1 VIAYVLKHQLPC
13 APYPDTCYLTP
24 DPLTRATRQVYR
36 FEEDDI
42 PVDKLPAY
50 PNDVTNARD
59 VTSLGYAVLKNARE
73 NRMADLKV
81 LFDLMDLDG
90 DGIITPSELAAY
102 GDIVAVDEEEDDD
115 RRTGGREDVRKNG
128 RKDGR
133 KGLLQTGQACSSD
146 SDCPSDHVCVLHVG
160 ASENTCL
167 NVSIGLASA
176 NP

>member
-1 VIAYVLKHQLPC
+1 
-13 APYPDTCYLTP
+13 
-24 DPLTRATRQVYR
+24 
-36 FEEDDI
+36 
-42 PVDKLPAY
+42 
-50 PNDVTNARD
+50 VTNARD

-102 GDIVAVDEEEDDD
+102 GDIVGVVEEEDDD
-115 RRTGGREDVRKNG
+115 RRTGGREDARKIGRKNGRKDVRKNG